1 MDLTPFHPG
10 TGRRVLFFLLLTLT
24 VTPWATTPFILLPE
38 FLVLEAS
45 WIPLDK
51 TRNLS
56 SKQKV
61 CWGNFTHYI
70 PGNMS
75 CLFGCRLICKLTA
88 PSLCLSVKQKLVN
101 ILAYGCAL
109 ALSPIPCKALLTLAE
124 SCCKALMLVD
134 KRSFTFLFIT
144 IYSWPSRQVQVYTN
158 LAIIYWSMRY
168 AWKCVRNFIA
178 ISQ

>member
-10 TGRRVLFFLLLTLT
+10 TGREVLFFLLLMLT

-38 FLVLEAS
+38 FLFLEAN

-51 TRNLS
+51 TKNLS

-61 CWGNFTHYI
+61 CWGIFTNI
-70 PGNMS
+70 LGNMS
-75 CLFGCRLICKLTA
+75 CLFGYRLICKLTA

-101 ILAYGCAL
+101 ILAYGYAL

-124 SCCKALMLVD
+124 SRYKALMLVY
-134 KRSFTFLFIT
+134 KRCFTFLFT
-144 IYSWPSRQVQVYTN
+144 RIYSWPSRQVQIYTK
-158 LAIIYWSMRY
+158 LIVIYWSMR
-168 AWKCVRNFIA
+168 
-178 ISQ
+178 